1 MMSHKA
7 RLYELMMKREKLA
20 MRQKSDVLMG
30 LVEDRTR
37 LADLDSQLSELLAE
51 STKKSGPLSVS
62 ALRSKA
68 FYGREM
74 AQQREFAVNRLDF
87 LAVEIETAQAKLSQ
101 AKQKEKILAERAV
114 SERRAFANEIDE
126 KAERLRNLRRP
137 VQKM

>member
-1 MMSHKA
+1 MSHKA

-20 MRQKSDVLMG
+20 MRQKSDVLAG

-37 LADLDSQLSELLAE
+37 LADLDRQLSELIAE
-51 STKKSGPLSVS
+51 STKGSGSLSVS

-87 LAVEIETAQAKLSQ
+87 LAIEIENAQSKLSH
-101 AKQKEKILAERAV
+101 AKQKEKILAERAMT
-114 SERRAFANEIDE
+114 ERRAFAQEIDE
-126 KAERLRNLRRP
+126 KAERLRSPRSST
-137 VQKM
+137 QKM

>member
-1 MMSHKA
+1 MSHKA
-7 RLYELMMKREKLA
+7 RLCALMMKREKLA

-51 STKKSGPLSVS
+51 SIKKSGSLSVS

-87 LAVEIETAQAKLSQ
+87 LAVEIETAQSKLSQ

-126 KAERLRNLRRP
+126 KAELLRNPRRP
-137 VQKM
+137 AQKM

>member
-1 MMSHKA
+1 MSHKA

-87 LAVEIETAQAKLSQ
+87 LAVEIETAQSKLSH
-101 AKQKEKILAERAV
+101 AKQKEKILAERVV
-114 SERRAFANEIDE
+114 SERRAFADKIEE
-126 KAERLRNLRRP
+126 QAERQRNPRP
-137 VQKM
+137 PLQKM

>member
-1 MMSHKA
+1 
-7 RLYELMMKREKLA
+7 MMKREKLA

>member
-74 AQQREFAVNRLDF
+74 AQQREVAVNRLDF

-126 KAERLRNLRRP
+126 KAERLRNPRRP
-137 VQKM
+137 AQKM

>member
-30 LVEDRTR
+30 LIEDRTR

-51 STKKSGPLSVS
+51 STKKSGSLSVS

-87 LAVEIETAQAKLSQ
+87 LAVEIETAQSKLSQ

-126 KAERLRNLRRP
+126 KAELLRNPRRP
-137 VQKM
+137 AQKM

>member
-1 MMSHKA
+1 MSHKA

-87 LAVEIETAQAKLSQ
+87 LAVEIETAQSKLSH
-101 AKQKEKILAERAV
+101 AKQKEKILAERVV
-114 SERRAFANEIDE
+114 SERRAFADEIE
-126 KAERLRNLRRP
+126 EQAERQRNPRP
-137 VQKM
+137 PLQKM